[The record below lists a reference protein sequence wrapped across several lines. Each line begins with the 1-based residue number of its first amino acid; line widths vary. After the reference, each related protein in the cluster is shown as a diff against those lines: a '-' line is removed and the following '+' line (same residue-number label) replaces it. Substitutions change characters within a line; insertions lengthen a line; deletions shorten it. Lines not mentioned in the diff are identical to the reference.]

1 MLYHFTWNSHFLI
14 QNHLKAW
21 KSKFIEKNWDFN
33 FLHIKNLLDHNKNFL
48 IESLTATSFFSEKK
62 FIIIDIDLDTKDAK
76 NTDLLEF
83 IIKNAW
89 NIPDENI
96 VVLNSLKPDK
106 RSKSYKEINKLAELK
121 EFNTQSESDIENII
135 LNKYNWKID
144 NQAASLLVKYKWW
157 DILKV
162 ISEIDK
168 LLITCNSITVNII
181 KESIMPEL
189 EESIFLFIDDLLQKN
204 ITWALSKMKI
214 ILNDTNVY
222 AFYNNLLAN
231 LRTNFYIFQ
240 WKKNWLST
248 QEITNQ
254 LKLWNRWFLV
264 TKRNKVSEQ
273 EFTEFYLHLIKIDKK
288 MKSWKLTGT
297 DDSDF
302 LLELHKAFLLL
313 SK

>member
-21 KSKFIEKNWDFN
+21 KEKFIEKNGDFN
-33 FLHIKNLLDHNKNFL
+33 FLHIKNLLDHDKNFL
-48 IESLTATSFFSEKK
+48 IENLTATSFFSEKK
-62 FIIIDIDLDTKDAK
+62 FILIDIDLDTKDTK

-83 IIKNAW
+83 IINNAK
-89 NIPDENI
+89 NIPNDNI
-96 VVLNSLKPDK
+96 VVLHSLKPDK
-106 RSKSYKEINKLAELK
+106 RSKIYKEINKISELK
-121 EFNTQSESDIENII
+121 EFNTQSEADIESII

-144 NQAASLLVKYKWW
+144 RSAVWLLVRYKWW
-157 DILKV
+157 DILKS
-162 ISEIDK
+162 ISEIEK
-168 LLITCNSITVNII
+168 LLITYENITTEVIKKNIT
-181 KESIMPEL
+181 PEL

-204 ITWALSKMKI
+204 ISNALSKLDI

-240 WKKNWLST
+240 WKKHWLST
-248 QEITNQ
+248 QEITTQ

-264 TKRNKVSEQ
+264 TKKLQVSEDI
-273 EFTEFYLHLIKIDKK
+273 FTKFYLQLISIDKK

-297 DDSDF
+297 DDNDF
-302 LLELHKAFLLL
+302 LLELHKAILLL
-313 SK
+313 K